1 MFPGGQKIVAVPNA
15 VDGFVDYVYKEVV
28 PICFIVPLQASF
40 DLNEGQTYLV
50 REGSEGEEGVWERRE
65 NLKKERERRL
75 LFLLCSVFR

>member
-50 REGSEGEEGVWERRE
+50 SERGREV
-65 NLKKERERRL
+65 RERNECGRGE
-75 LFLLCSVFR
+75 RI

>member
-15 VDGFVDYVYKEVV
+15 VDSFVDYVYKEVV

-50 REGSEGEEGVWERRE
+50 RERGRE
-65 NLKKERERRL
+65 VRERKECGRGE
-75 LFLLCSVFR
+75 RI